1 MVQYDLFAS
10 RVRSRLCSRG
20 ATRMLEPRPVDWV
33 IRPAQCAPTNARP
46 GCKGDDVTGAT
57 SVDDPRQID
66 LPRAIWR
73 GALRRCPRCGRGVL
87 FKSYLKQV
95 DACAVCHEEY
105 AHIRADDAPPW
116 LTILIVGHIVV
127 PLIFVVNSW
136 FFWPNWL
143 VMLVWPIVTAALA
156 LTVLPRAKG
165 IFIAIIW
172 ATRAPGSERR

>member
-1 MVQYDLFAS
+1 
-10 RVRSRLCSRG
+10 
-20 ATRMLEPRPVDWV
+20 MLEPRPVDWT
-33 IRPAQCAPTNARP
+33 IRPAQCAPTNERP
-46 GCKGDDVTGAT
+46 GCKGDDVNGAT
-57 SVDDPRQID
+57 SVGEPRQID

-95 DACAVCHEEY
+95 DACAACREEY

-156 LTVLPRAKG
+156 LAVLPRAKG

>member
-1 MVQYDLFAS
+1 MVQYDLFAG
-10 RVRSRLCSRG
+10 RARSRFCLRERQGCSNPGR
-20 ATRMLEPRPVDWV
+20 VDWAN
-33 IRPAQCAPTNARP
+33 RSAQCAPTNKRP
-46 GCKGDDVTGAT
+46 CCKGDDVNGAT
-57 SVDDPRQID
+57 SVGDPRQID

-95 DACAVCHEEY
+95 DACATCHEEY